1 MGNSQCPSEKS
12 MSSAC
17 LMSEQQQEA
26 VESSLFPD
34 LEQED
39 IGSSLLSEPQCSI
52 CLGSFSKPVIIQCGH
67 EFCQDCIESFWV
79 DLVVTCPQCHKVCE
93 RASTVK
99 REEGSG
105 KPIQLVHVSPDGSLL
120 LKENVLRQ
128 CFLRSDVRET
138 PLCVVAIVGE
148 RRKGKSFLLNY
159 LLRKRDFTQRVV
171 GDIWMSDDEPLRGFE
186 WQPGTETMTKGVFI
200 WSQPLFLETQEG
212 KRLEES
218 GTNKQILRILRE
230 KSPCC
235 HLMPFPGDRLLWS
248 QQGTMQEMNEQFQ
261 HCLKEYIN
269 HIVQVLQT
277 IQSTVTGK
285 TLAEIFKEV
294 AHVIL
299 TSTYRIS
306 SPAELIHALNK
317 LTLQH
322 VKQEFTIFLNEQRM
336 IMHNTTQG
344 MRRTVELKEAELK
357 ARVQGEVSQQDFQKL
372 LEILG
377 SERETFL
384 KEYTLL
390 IITREKQEFAN
401 FLNEQRRFMPDPTQG
416 MRRTVEQKEFELL
429 SHVQDEVSQQDFQE
443 LSEILDSQRETFLK
457 EYTLLII
464 KRAMQEFTNFL
475 HEQSNNMLKR
485 PKKMREMLEVKKTEL
500 LDYVKD
506 KVSQREFE
514 ELCEYTATKSE
525 KFLQIYQIKF
535 GLTVG
540 CVVTIPVLTVAGGV
554 AGGVAGAF
562 LVGGAITVQ
571 AGIATGT
578 IVGTTA
584 SVWVGRAASAVY
596 ERIKRNRP

>member
-1 MGNSQCPSEKS
+1 MIFNVHADVKKT
-12 MSSAC
+12 
-17 LMSEQQQEA
+17 
-26 VESSLFPD
+26 D
-34 LEQED
+34 LEYLE
-39 IGSSLLSEPQCSI
+39 LLYLVAQKGEGAFNLKHFQGFDFLVRDWTQTREFGQSGGFRHLER
-52 CLGSFSKPVIIQCGH
+52 IIQ
-67 EFCQDCIESFWV
+67 
-79 DLVVTCPQCHKVCE
+79 
-93 RASTVK
+93 
-99 REEGSG
+99 
-105 KPIQLVHVSPDGSLL
+105 
-120 LKENVLRQ
+120 
-128 CFLRSDVRET
+128 
-138 PLCVVAIVGE
+138 
-148 RRKGKSFLLNY
+148 
-159 LLRKRDFTQRVV
+159 
-171 GDIWMSDDEPLRGFE
+171 
-186 WQPGTETMTKGVFI
+186 
-200 WSQPLFLETQEG
+200 
-212 KRLEES
+212 RLEES
-218 GTNKQILRILRE
+218 GTNKQVLRILRE
-230 KSPCC
+230 KRPCC

-317 LTLQH
+317 LTLRH
-322 VKQEFTIFLNEQRM
+322 VKQEFTILLNEQRM

-390 IITREKQEFAN
+390 ITREKQEFAN

-475 HEQSNNMLKR
+475 HEQRSIM
-485 PKKMREMLEVKKTEL
+485 PDPTQGMRRTVEQKEVEL
-500 LDYVKD
+500 LSHVQGE
-506 KVSQREFE
+506 VSQQD
-514 ELCEYTATKSE
+514 CTSADK
-525 KFLQIYQIKF
+525 
-535 GLTVG
+535 
-540 CVVTIPVLTVAGGV
+540 
-554 AGGVAGAF
+554 
-562 LVGGAITVQ
+562 
-571 AGIATGT
+571 
-578 IVGTTA
+578 GTTVHCA
-584 SVWVGRAASAVY
+584 DG
-596 ERIKRNRP
+596 

>member
-1 MGNSQCPSEKS
+1 MIFNVHADVKKT
-12 MSSAC
+12 
-17 LMSEQQQEA
+17 
-26 VESSLFPD
+26 D
-34 LEQED
+34 LEYLE
-39 IGSSLLSEPQCSI
+39 LLYLVAQKGEGAFNLKHFQGFDFLVRDWTQTREFGQSGGFRHLER
-52 CLGSFSKPVIIQCGH
+52 IIQ
-67 EFCQDCIESFWV
+67 
-79 DLVVTCPQCHKVCE
+79 
-93 RASTVK
+93 
-99 REEGSG
+99 
-105 KPIQLVHVSPDGSLL
+105 
-120 LKENVLRQ
+120 
-128 CFLRSDVRET
+128 
-138 PLCVVAIVGE
+138 
-148 RRKGKSFLLNY
+148 
-159 LLRKRDFTQRVV
+159 
-171 GDIWMSDDEPLRGFE
+171 
-186 WQPGTETMTKGVFI
+186 
-200 WSQPLFLETQEG
+200 
-212 KRLEES
+212 RLEES
-218 GTNKQILRILRE
+218 GTNKQVLRILRE
-230 KSPCC
+230 KRPCC

-248 QQGTMQEMNEQFQ
+248 QQGTMQEINEQFQ

-317 LTLQH
+317 LTLRH

-401 FLNEQRRFMPDPTQG
+401 FLNEQRSIMPVPTQG
-416 MRRTVEQKEFELL
+416 MRRTVEQKEVELL
-429 SHVQDEVSQQDFQE
+429 SHVQGEVSQQDFQE
-443 LSEILDSQRETFLK
+443 LSQFLYSEREKFLK
-457 EYTLLII
+457 EFILLQ
-464 KRAMQEFTNFL
+464 AQQEFDGFL
-475 HEQSNNMLKR
+475 HKQSNNMLKR

>member
-1 MGNSQCPSEKS
+1 
-12 MSSAC
+12 
-17 LMSEQQQEA
+17 
-26 VESSLFPD
+26 
-34 LEQED
+34 
-39 IGSSLLSEPQCSI
+39 
-52 CLGSFSKPVIIQCGH
+52 
-67 EFCQDCIESFWV
+67 
-79 DLVVTCPQCHKVCE
+79 
-93 RASTVK
+93 
-99 REEGSG
+99 
-105 KPIQLVHVSPDGSLL
+105 
-120 LKENVLRQ
+120 
-128 CFLRSDVRET
+128 
-138 PLCVVAIVGE
+138 
-148 RRKGKSFLLNY
+148 
-159 LLRKRDFTQRVV
+159 
-171 GDIWMSDDEPLRGFE
+171 
-186 WQPGTETMTKGVFI
+186 
-200 WSQPLFLETQEG
+200 
-212 KRLEES
+212 
-218 GTNKQILRILRE
+218 
-230 KSPCC
+230 
-235 HLMPFPGDRLLWS
+235 MPFPGDRLLWS

-317 LTLQH
+317 LTLRH

-357 ARVQGEVSQQDFQKL
+357 AHVQGEVSQQDFQKL

-390 IITREKQEFAN
+390 IITREKREFAN

-475 HEQSNNMLKR
+475 HEQRSIMPDSTQGMRRTVEQKEVELLSHVQGEVSQQDFQELSEILGSQRQRFLKEFILLQAQQEFDGFLHKQSNNMLKR